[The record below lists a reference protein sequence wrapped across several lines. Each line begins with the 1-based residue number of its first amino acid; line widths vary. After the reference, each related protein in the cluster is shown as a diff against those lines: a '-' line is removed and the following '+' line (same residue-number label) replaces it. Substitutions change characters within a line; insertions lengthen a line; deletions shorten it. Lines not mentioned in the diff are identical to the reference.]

1 VPGERR
7 GLAGGALLLFLAAC
21 EGGFLPL
28 RGRIEVGRDPMV
40 VFVGG
45 PAVASDLYALP
56 ADGGRAIAITFSPVA
71 EMGPA
76 LAPDG
81 GAVAFL
87 RASSLGDSLPAAIW
101 VLNLANGREQQIELP
116 VETGPPEQ
124 LGWSSDGRWL
134 VVRARGK
141 LYRAAPPPATGTA
154 RPVVAAERA
163 VAESAMAVLLGRPA
177 FARVIPCEQAED
189 LCVMGDTGSP
199 ALLAAAAREPAR
211 WGDDSVAYLQG
222 DRLLVRPL
230 GPGRTRRVE
239 WTGVPASP
247 RQLSMFPGTTA
258 EPR

>member
-7 GLAGGALLLFLAAC
+7 CLAGGALLLLAAC

-45 PAVASDLYALP
+45 PAVAGDLYALP
-56 ADGGRAIAITFSPVA
+56 AAGGQAIAITFSPVA
-71 EMGPA
+71 ELRPA

-81 GAVAFL
+81 GTVAFL

-101 VLNLANGREQQIELP
+101 VLNLTNGREQQIELP
-116 VETGPPEQ
+116 VKSAPPEQ
-124 LGWSSDGRWL
+124 VGWSNDGRWL
-134 VVRARGK
+134 VVRAGGV
-141 LYRAAPPPATGTA
+141 LYRVEPPPATDTA

-163 VAESAMAVLLGRPA
+163 VAESALAVLLGRPA
-177 FARVIPCEQAED
+177 FARVVPCEQAED

-199 ALLAAAAREPAR
+199 ALLAAGAREPAR

-222 DRLLVRPL
+222 DRLVVRPL
-230 GPGRTRRVE
+230 GPGRIRRVK